1 MTPEEWT
8 IVRRSSLFD
17 RLDEDTIRTLIGEQP
32 VATLSKGAQLCR
44 HGEPAEHCHIVISG
58 MVKLYREGPSG
69 DTAIIAMHGPGKA
82 FMLAE
87 ALLGGA
93 YSASAETVDP
103 GRILMLDARRLRER
117 IATDGKLAMAMLASA
132 SAHLRALL
140 AHIEELKTMT
150 GPARLADFILQ
161 LAGARSGAIEL
172 SLPYE
177 KQLIANRLG
186 MTPESFSRAIGR
198 LRPHGV
204 IVSRERLTIRDVA
217 RLRAF
222 ATSGN

>member
-1 MTPEEWT
+1 MAPEEWS

-17 RLDEDTIRTLIGEQP
+17 RLDEGTVRSLIGDQP
-32 VATLSKGAQLCR
+32 VLSLQKGVMLCR
-44 HGEPAEHCHIVISG
+44 HGEAADACHIVVTG
-58 MVKLYREGPSG
+58 MVKLYRAGHGG
-69 DTAIIAMHGPGKA
+69 DTAIIAMHGPGRA

-87 ALLGGA
+87 ALLGGS
-93 YSASAETVDP
+93 YSANAETVDP
-103 GRILMLDARRLRER
+103 GRILKLDAARLRER
-117 IATDGKLAMAMLASA
+117 ISEDGSLAMTMLASA

-161 LAGARSGAIEL
+161 LAGARSGAIEI

-177 KQLIANRLG
+177 KQIIANRLG

-198 LRPHGV
+198 LRQHGV
-204 IVSRERLTIRDVA
+204 IVSRERLTIRDVS

-222 ATSGN
+222 ATSGH